1 MTKKVSENKKKK
13 EIENKI
19 DINSIKEELNKHLKE
34 QKEEITK
41 ELNSKIENQIEF
53 NITKRLKDEEKRIS

>member
-34 QKEEITK
+34 Q
-41 ELNSKIENQIEF
+41 F
-53 NITKRLKDEEKRIS
+53 